1 MTDARVEKVYAD
13 RVRAREFL
21 NQADRFRGDADTPD
35 LSGESQSVLLHNA
48 AICACDAILQA
59 TGLRM
64 TSGDNAHVLRLE
76 TALEHLKG
84 DTEELLESLDA
95 SRERRNEA
103 SYAAAFV
110 PATSLADA
118 REATTELLERARAF
132 LGGGEVVHE

>member
-21 NQADRFRGDADTPD
+21 SQADRFRGDADIPD
-35 LSGESQSVLLHNA
+35 LSAESQSVLLHNA

-59 TGLRM
+59 IGLRT
-64 TSGDNAHVLRLE
+64 TSGDNAHALRLE
-76 TALEHLKG
+76 TALEHLEG
-84 DTEELLESLDA
+84 DTEELLESLDV

-110 PATSLADA
+110 PETSLADA
-118 REATTELLERARAF
+118 REATTELLERVRAF
-132 LGGGEVVHE
+132 LGGIEDVSE

>member
-21 NQADRFRGDADTPD
+21 QQADRFRADADTPE
-35 LSGESQSVLLHNA
+35 LSAESQSVLLHNA
-48 AICACDAILQA
+48 TICACDAILQA
-59 TGLRM
+59 TGLRI
-64 TSGDNAHVLRLE
+64 TSGDNAHALRLE
-76 TALEHLKG
+76 TALDHIEG

-110 PATSLADA
+110 PETSLADA
-118 REATTELLERARAF
+118 REATTELHELVRAF
-132 LGGGEVVHE
+132 LGGDEVVQE